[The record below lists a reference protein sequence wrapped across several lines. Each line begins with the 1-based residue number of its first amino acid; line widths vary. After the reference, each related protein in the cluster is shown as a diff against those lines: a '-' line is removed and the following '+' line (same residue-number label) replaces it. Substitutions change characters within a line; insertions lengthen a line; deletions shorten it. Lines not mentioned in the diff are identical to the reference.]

1 MESKLSKVIQFPQ
14 RKRAKKMKSY
24 KVYMTEEYV
33 IHIQA
38 DDEQE
43 AADEAAKII
52 GDCPG
57 DYCLGGSIQVE
68 RID

>member
-1 MESKLSKVIQFPQ
+1 
-14 RKRAKKMKSY
+14 MKSY

-38 DDEQE
+38 DDEEE
-43 AADEAAKII
+43 AADEAAKMI
-52 GDCPG
+52 GDCPE

>member
-1 MESKLSKVIQFPQ
+1 MSKVIEFTK
-14 RKRAKKMKSY
+14 RERAKEMKSY

-38 DDEQE
+38 DDEEE
-43 AADEAAKII
+43 AAEEAAKMI

>member
-1 MESKLSKVIQFPQ
+1 MESKLSKVIQFPE
-14 RKRAKKMKSY
+14 RERKKMNTY

-38 DDEQE
+38 YDEQE
-43 AADEAAKII
+43 AADECEKMV
-52 GDCPG
+52 GDFPE
-57 DYCLGGSIQVE
+57 DYCIGGSIQVE

>member
-1 MESKLSKVIQFPQ
+1 LSKVIQFPQ
-14 RKRAKKMKSY
+14 IERAKEMKSY

-38 DDEQE
+38 DDEEE
-43 AADEAAKII
+43 AAEEAAKMI

-68 RID
+68 RVD